1 MHGQPSRKLTS
12 APILDCESNRI
23 RLKTVKAGD
32 EDYLLEVR
40 PAIDDWTLD
49 RLIKEHTLILFNDEQ
64 PGIVIPVSIKNE
76 LLYDLA
82 MNRRQ

>member
-12 APILDCESNRI
+12 ASILDCEPNRI

-40 PAIDDWTLD
+40 PAIDNRTLD
-49 RLIKEHTLILFNDEQ
+49 RLIKEHKLILFNDEQ
-64 PGIVIPVSIKNE
+64 SGIVIPVFIKTR
-76 LLYDLA
+76 LWPL
-82 MNRRQ
+82 

>member
-64 PGIVIPVSIKNE
+64 PGIVIPVFIKNG
-76 LLYDLA
+76 LLMIL
-82 MNRRQ
+82 R